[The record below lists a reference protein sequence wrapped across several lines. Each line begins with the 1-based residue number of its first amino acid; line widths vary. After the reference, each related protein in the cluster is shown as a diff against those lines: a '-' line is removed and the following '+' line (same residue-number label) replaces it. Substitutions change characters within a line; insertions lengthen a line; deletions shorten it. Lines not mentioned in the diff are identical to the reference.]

1 MTLTFNQINELSSAI
16 AELQETKLPFKLSL
30 ILAKNSA
37 ILKQE
42 VDFYIE
48 QERAFAQKYLE
59 IDEESGQFVQTAEN
73 VFKIKEGL
81 EEECRQARTELDAFT
96 SDLELRKIPIALV
109 ENLELTPRQVEA
121 LDIIIEEE

>member
-1 MTLTFNQINELSSAI
+1 MTLNFNQINELYTTIQA
-16 AELQETKLPFKLSL
+16 LQETKLPFKLSL
-30 ILAKNSA
+30 IFAKNSA

-59 IDEESGQFVQTAEN
+59 IDEATGQFVQTAEN
-73 VFKIKEGL
+73 VFKIKEGM
-81 EEECRQARTELDAFT
+81 EEDCRVARQELDAFT
-96 SDLELRKIPIALV
+96 SDLELRTIPVELV

-121 LDIIIEEE
+121 LSIIIEEE